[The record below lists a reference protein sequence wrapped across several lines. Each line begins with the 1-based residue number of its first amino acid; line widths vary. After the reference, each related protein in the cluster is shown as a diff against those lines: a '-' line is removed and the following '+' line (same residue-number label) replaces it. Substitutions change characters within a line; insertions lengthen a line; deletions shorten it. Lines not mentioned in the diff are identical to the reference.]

1 MGVIIKDM
9 EMPENCAKCKLGEY
23 EDMEWFSCPFLE
35 DSYRH
40 NAEFGRLDEC
50 PIVAYIPDRHGRLI
64 DADELKKTFDIVPT
78 GRITR
83 ASVRTTI
90 NHVATIVEAE

>member
-1 MGVIIKDM
+1 MSVLIKDM

-50 PIVAYIPDRHGRLI
+50 PIVADIPDRHGRLI
-64 DADELKKTFDIVPT
+64 DADVLAAQSLKDGAYGYIGTKEIYDAP
-78 GRITR
+78 
-83 ASVRTTI
+83 
-90 NHVATIVEAE
+90 TIVEAE